1 MAEYRDRIHADP
13 SILSGKP
20 VIKGTRISVELVLS
34 RLSEGA
40 STQSLLEAWPNL
52 SAADI
57 QAALA
62 YSAAVIAHE
71 ELLVG

>member
-1 MAEYRDRIHADP
+1 MSEYRDRIHADP
-13 SILSGKP
+13 SILNGKP

-40 STQSLLEAWPNL
+40 SIQALLVAWPNL
-52 SAADI
+52 SISDI

>member
-1 MAEYRDRIHADP
+1 MPDYRDRIHADP
-13 SILSGKP
+13 SILNGKP
-20 VIKGTRISVELVLS
+20 VIRGTRISVELVLS

-40 STQSLLEAWPNL
+40 SVQTLLEAWPNL

>member
-1 MAEYRDRIHADP
+1 MSEYRDRIHADP
-13 SILSGKP
+13 SIFSGKP

-40 STQSLLEAWPNL
+40 STQALLEAWPNL

>member
-1 MAEYRDRIHADP
+1 MSEYRDRIHADP

>member
-1 MAEYRDRIHADP
+1 MSEYRDRIHADP
-13 SILSGKP
+13 SILNGKP

-40 STQSLLEAWPNL
+40 SMQDLLEAWPNL
-52 SAADI
+52 NIIDI

>member
-1 MAEYRDRIHADP
+1 MPDCRDRIHADP
-13 SILSGKP
+13 TILNGKP

-34 RLSEGA
+34 RLAEGA
-40 STQSLLEAWPNL
+40 TFQMLLDAWPNL
-52 SAADI
+52 TVDDIRAAF
-57 QAALA
+57 A